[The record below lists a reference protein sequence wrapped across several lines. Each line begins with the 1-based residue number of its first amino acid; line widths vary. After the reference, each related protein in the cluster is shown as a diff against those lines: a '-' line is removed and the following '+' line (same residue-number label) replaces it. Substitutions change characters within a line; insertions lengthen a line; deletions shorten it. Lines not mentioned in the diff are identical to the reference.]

1 MPLDRGRRRVD
12 VQFAE
17 LAAEIEVLLR
27 REMLVAEEDH
37 QVFGQRA
44 MDLVHLPVAD
54 GVRRSTSPISA
65 PMIGVNLSTVIDRR
79 AIRPG

>member
-1 MPLDRGRRRVD
+1 MSVDRGRRRVD

-37 QVFGQRA
+37 QVLGQRA
-44 MDLVHLPVAD
+44 MDLVHLPVARGPQID
-54 GVRRSTSPISA
+54 LADLGRR
-65 PMIGVNLSTVIDRR
+65 
-79 AIRPG
+79 